1 MAMTK
6 TFENEAHK
14 RIGERGTELKVENV
28 TAPLADS
35 PVPLYGE
42 RAVSSFVLLCLSW
55 EMAAVCKTMQP
66 LREDEQRRVGGL
78 LAMLADGEHGTR
90 WQNEM
95 SVP

>member
-6 TFENEAHK
+6 TFENEGHK

-42 RAVSSFVLLCLSW
+42 RAVSSFVLLCLS
-55 EMAAVCKTMQP
+55 
-66 LREDEQRRVGGL
+66 
-78 LAMLADGEHGTR
+78 
-90 WQNEM
+90 
-95 SVP
+95 